1 MQFNYQATVHDR
13 AIDALFKEPI
23 KADFGADKLSCVI
36 VGFVNRSGSNHLC
49 DLLRSTGAFTS
60 IDEIL
65 NSGFVTAAAKQN
77 DIKSFDQYLKAQH
90 DQRKSLGDAVW
101 GFKAGWAQLCML
113 KRTGA
118 IPLVL
123 NPVILKVRRRD
134 LLGQAISYFIAEQTN
149 QWTALDRGTMKRE
162 EIKYDGAKILAN
174 LRNVMFAY
182 SMLDQV
188 TMLLGLPVQ
197 EVVYEDLLDRP
208 QTIISDVTSAILGQS
223 VLPDLSK
230 LKLQIQR
237 DAMSQDFRRQFLKDM
252 RDTSWVTT

>member
-1 MQFNYQATVHDR
+1 MQFTYQATAHDR
-13 AIDALFKEPI
+13 AIDALFKDPI
-23 KADFGADKLSCVI
+23 KTDTGAERLSCVI

-60 IDEIL
+60 IDEVL
-65 NSGFVTAAAKQN
+65 NEGFVTATAKRH
-77 DIKSFDQYLKAQH
+77 DIKSFDQYLKFQH
-90 DQRKSLGDAVW
+90 DQRKSAGDAIW

-123 NPVILKVRRRD
+123 NPVLLKVRRRD
-134 LLGQAISYFIAEQTN
+134 VLGQAISYFIAEQTN
-149 QWTALDRGTMKRE
+149 QWTVLDRGTMKRD
-162 EIKYDGAKILAN
+162 EIKYDGARILAN

-188 TMLLGLPVQ
+188 AMLCGLPVH

-208 QTIISDVTSAILGQS
+208 QTIISDVTSSILGQS

-230 LKLQIQR
+230 LKLTIQR
-237 DAMSQDFRRQFLKDM
+237 DAISQDFRRQFLKEIPNM
-252 RDTSWVTT
+252 SWALT